1 MSYEK
6 SFQAIKEEK
15 IAYLNN
21 VFSESLYTIEI
32 TDYVNLKDRNDE
44 FLLDALGRHITEHNK
59 VDNSD
64 PNYFIFNDKTRI
76 KKRAI
81 LQELM
86 MPDSY
91 KKYVQSIGDTSGRLF
106 LTIDPE
112 WFRLCSDKNFVS
124 WNSCFSPDGCY
135 HLVPYEFSTS
145 ISIMMAMIT
154 NSDMTRIIGR
164 KWVVI
169 PYRKDRSGE
178 KEKIVKVPE
187 ILCLKS
193 YGTFPVTYQQAVSRW
208 IIENIFEDEKDNWKV
223 YEYSKDSDTLM
234 GLEMKILV
242 ESHDGGG
249 YYSYLSSKPDRLK
262 VKIYM
267 DNSSYILI
275 PKSLA
280 LSEVPE
286 GRVTFYGLDEDEEDE
301 VSYHELEDS
310 NEDEDYDDDEHWE
323 CANCG
328 ERIDHDTSYEM
339 FFSDCDHDYDTYCED
354 CVNELAIFDP
364 MLDRYLEKEWFE
376 EHREPFYMVYSHYR
390 GHQEIRDIVSLEY
403 TIENTINYPNLYFVD
418 PNDESKVIY
427 ETKLYIRDAQIEPF
441 LKKFEGLVRKEN
453 DDYIVKFNVQAAIHF
468 VGLSKLTGVTFEE
481 EMDEIIANAPTLAE
495 RRNEDE

>member
-1 MSYEK
+1 MSYER

-44 FLLDALGRHITEHNK
+44 FLMDALGRHIIEHNK

-64 PNYFIFNDKTRI
+64 PNYFVFNDKTRV

-112 WFRLCSDKNFVS
+112 WFRLCSDKDFVS

-223 YEYSKDSDTLM
+223 YEYSKDYDTHM
-234 GLEMKILV
+234 ALETKILV

-249 YYSYLSSKPDRLK
+249 YYSYLSSKPDRLN

-280 LSEVPE
+280 PSEVPE
-286 GRVTFYGLDEDEEDE
+286 GRVTFYGLDEDEE
-301 VSYHELEDS
+301 VCYH
-310 NEDEDYDDDEHWE
+310 
-323 CANCG
+323 
-328 ERIDHDTSYEM
+328 
-339 FFSDCDHDYDTYCED
+339 
-354 CVNELAIFDP
+354 
-364 MLDRYLEKEWFE
+364 
-376 EHREPFYMVYSHYR
+376 
-390 GHQEIRDIVSLEY
+390 
-403 TIENTINYPNLYFVD
+403 
-418 PNDESKVIY
+418 
-427 ETKLYIRDAQIEPF
+427 
-441 LKKFEGLVRKEN
+441 
-453 DDYIVKFNVQAAIHF
+453 
-468 VGLSKLTGVTFEE
+468 
-481 EMDEIIANAPTLAE
+481 
-495 RRNEDE
+495 